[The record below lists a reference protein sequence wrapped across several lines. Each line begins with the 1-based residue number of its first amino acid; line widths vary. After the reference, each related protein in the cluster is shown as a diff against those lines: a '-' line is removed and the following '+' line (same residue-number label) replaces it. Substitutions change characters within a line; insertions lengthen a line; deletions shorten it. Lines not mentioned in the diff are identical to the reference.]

1 MTHPITRPQW
11 VARLCAIAL
20 WGVGS
25 AYLIA
30 NDKTQ
35 DPVVIYATPVVWAV
49 VVSLPILASYARRD
63 RQWIAAILLWLAT
76 IAGCAYTLQA
86 TIGRQSEGRDV
97 RAAQEAEKA
106 NLRSRIEIDLADA
119 RSMLASARAKCSQ
132 GKTCYDSTKATIA
145 VYEGAV
151 AGHEARL
158 ANLKVAAPNA
168 GERRIAR
175 LLAIVSGSDPREL
188 VELLLPCLFGLMLEL
203 ATFAAA
209 MYGWHPVKR
218 QMPTNADIGPPKPGK
233 RAPLPKNVVRLH
245 TGKHPV
251 IAAIETAGR
260 AVSNKELAQLMGVC
274 DGEATKRRREVAHR
288 LREVRVGKYVMVA
301 LA

>member
-1 MTHPITRPQW
+1 MPHPITRPQW

-20 WGVGS
+20 WGVGA

-30 NDKTQ
+30 NDKIA
-35 DPVVIYATPVVWAV
+35 DPVVIYSTPVVWAV
-49 VVSLPILASYARRD
+49 VVCLPILAGYARRD
-63 RQWIAAILLWLAT
+63 RQWIAAVLLWLAAL
-76 IAGCAYTLQA
+76 AGCAYTLQA

-97 RAAQEAEKA
+97 RAAQEAEKV

-119 RSMLASARAKCSQ
+119 RSMLAAARAKCSQ

-158 ANLKVAAPNA
+158 ENLKVAAPNA

-209 MYGWHPVKR
+209 MYGWHPAR
-218 QMPTNADIGPPKPGK
+218 IATTPEPPQPGK

-288 LREVRVGKYVMVA
+288 LREVRVGKHVMVA